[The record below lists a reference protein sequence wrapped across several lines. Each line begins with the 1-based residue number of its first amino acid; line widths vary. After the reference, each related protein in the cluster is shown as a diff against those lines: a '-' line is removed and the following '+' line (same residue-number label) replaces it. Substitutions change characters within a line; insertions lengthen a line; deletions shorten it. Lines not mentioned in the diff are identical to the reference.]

1 MSLLKTITLL
11 IIAGLLAGVALLVP
25 AHIRAIDTTVL
36 ELASQQA
43 PATDAEI
50 TTALNSAELGQ
61 AQLLIKAT
69 APEQELKAQY
79 ETQIANLVATSPRLG
94 ISGSPDPTFL
104 DFLKLL
110 NTAPQQSSAVIP
122 LLLPRSERTTLAQQL
137 ASSSKASVRALLK
150 IREIN
155 GLTRLHP
162 AQHAAG
168 APYDSGVLCLALLI
182 EGGHFNPAIAQQI
195 ANLADQAAL
204 GTPIALRAIEDWV
217 IATLSLGR
225 QLNYGALTRLAQLTE
240 SNSDWQQMGLMF
252 RAQPQHIPQLYAA
265 FHWSEAPEQVKRYL
279 TENPSHAIG
288 DLNVALGQGSAATQ
302 SLLESNQPIYQP
314 QALPAKII
322 HWLERYRPAIFTS
335 ICLDHPKAGLTLK
348 FAFLFLAGLCFAWSM
363 GAAWRGSING
373 IRPVSK
379 GNPVVITRDLLISL
393 VVVLTIWSF
402 FEPAILKSEK
412 PEALTPP
419 RIEFAQSISLESLK
433 SPIKSMQELNQV
445 TLLVLALFF
454 IVQLVI
460 YAFCLIKLREIS
472 KQPLLADLKIK
483 LLENEENLFDFGLY
497 VGLGGTVLSL
507 ILVAIG
513 IVEAS
518 LMAAYASTLFGILFT
533 ALLKVMHLRPYRR
546 ELILQANTT
555 TEVR

>member
-1 MSLLKTITLL
+1 MPLLKTITLL
-11 IIAGLLAGVALLVP
+11 ILASLLATIALLVP
-25 AHIRAIDTTVL
+25 VHLRAIDAAVL
-36 ELASQQA
+36 ELAGQQA
-43 PATDAEI
+43 SSEAEI
-50 TTALNSAELGQ
+50 SATLNAAELGQ
-61 AQLLIKAT
+61 VQLLIQAISRE
-69 APEQELKAQY
+69 PELKAQY
-79 ETQIANLVATSPRLG
+79 EKTIAALIAKAPLLAL
-94 ISGSPDPTFL
+94 SGSPDPTFL

-137 ASSSKASVRALLK
+137 AGSSKANVRALLE

-195 ANLADQAAL
+195 ANLADQASL

-279 TENPSHAIG
+279 TDNPSHAIG
-288 DLNVALGQGSAATQ
+288 DLNVALGQGSGATQ

-314 QALPAKII
+314 QALAAQII
-322 HWLERYRPAIFTS
+322 HWLNPYRPASFTS
-335 ICLDHPKAGLTLK
+335 ICLNHPKAGLTLK
-348 FAFLFLAGLCFAWSM
+348 FMFLFFAGLCFAWSM
-363 GAAWRGSING
+363 GAAWRGSITG

-379 GNPVVITRDLLISL
+379 GNPLVAIRDVLISL
-393 VVVLTIWSF
+393 VVVVTVWSF

-412 PEALTPP
+412 PETLTPP

-454 IVQLVI
+454 IIQLVI

-507 ILVAIG
+507 ILVAVG

-533 ALLKVMHLRPYRR
+533 ALLKVLHLRPYRR
-546 ELILQANTT
+546 ELILQANAHQQD
-555 TEVR
+555 R